1 MGQTNSYGMGENCA
15 LQLVNEFPIGK
26 VVKE

>member
-1 MGQTNSYGMGENCA
+1 MGQTNSYGMGENGA
-15 LQLVNEFPIGK
+15 LELVDEFSIGK